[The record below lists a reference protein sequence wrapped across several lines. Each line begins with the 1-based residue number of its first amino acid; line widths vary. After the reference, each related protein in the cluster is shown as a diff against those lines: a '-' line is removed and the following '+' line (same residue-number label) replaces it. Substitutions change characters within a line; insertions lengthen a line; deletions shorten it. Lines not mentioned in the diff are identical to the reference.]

1 MDINHIK
8 VLEGCN
14 KLELISHLS
23 TRWSTNSVC
32 PFKSQNK
39 YGVIMDH
46 SPTVWDYPEEFIF
59 TVRIIS
65 FINYC
70 LSLCYLTLHNP

>member
-1 MDINHIK
+1 MEINLIK

-14 KLELISHLS
+14 KLELISYLS
-23 TRWSTNSVC
+23 TRWSTNNVC
-32 PFKSQNK
+32 PFKIQNK

-46 SPTVWDYPEEFIF
+46 SPTVWDYSEEFIL

-70 LSLCYLTLHNP
+70 L

>member
-14 KLELISHLS
+14 KLVISYLS

-32 PFKSQNK
+32 LFKSQNK

-46 SPTVWDYPEEFIF
+46 SPTAWDYSEEFIF
-59 TVRIIS
+59 TVKIIG
-65 FINYC
+65 FINY
-70 LSLCYLTLHNP
+70 SL